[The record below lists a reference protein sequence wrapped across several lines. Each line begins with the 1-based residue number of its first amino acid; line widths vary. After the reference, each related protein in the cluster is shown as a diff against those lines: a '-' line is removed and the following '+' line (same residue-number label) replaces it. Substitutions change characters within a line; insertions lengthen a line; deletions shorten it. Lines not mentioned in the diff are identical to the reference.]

1 MPGRSTRCRASPS
14 ASPRSRRRSSPIST
28 GCRAMKAA
36 KSPPTAR
43 SFPSLSRAMTTAPCT
58 ARRRRSPSNARTR
71 PMNEMTAIK
80 TSIKDW
86 ETDQEVRWCP
96 GCGDYAIL
104 KAVQRT
110 MPEIGADPAKTVF
123 VSGIGCSS
131 RFPYYMETYGFHTI
145 HGRAPAVA
153 TGVKLANPE
162 LDVWIITGDGDALS
176 IGGNHTMHLLR
187 RNLNCQVLLFNN
199 EIYGLTKGQYSPTSR
214 EGTRSPSTPF
224 GSVDHPAKPCAF
236 ALGSGARFI
245 ARGIDVHKNLPKVL
259 KAAHAHQGA
268 AFIEIFQNCIVY
280 NKDVFE
286 DFAAPKGAEDRQLW
300 LQDGQPMLFAGGAK
314 GITLDREALELR
326 VVDVVDG
333 DWQAADVIVHNVKN
347 RAIAHMLVEMPFG
360 PFPMALG
367 VLYDDPRPTFESAVI
382 AEKAKAVE
390 GKEANLAK
398 LLGKGQTWTVGE

>member
-1 MPGRSTRCRASPS
+1 
-14 ASPRSRRRSSPIST
+14 
-28 GCRAMKAA
+28 
-36 KSPPTAR
+36 
-43 SFPSLSRAMTTAPCT
+43 
-58 ARRRRSPSNARTR
+58 
-71 PMNEMTAIK
+71 MNEITTIRPS
-80 TSIKDW
+80 TPKDW

-110 MPEIGADPAKTVF
+110 MPELGVAPENTVF

-187 RNLNCQVLLFNN
+187 RNLDCQFLLFNN

-236 ALGSGARFI
+236 ALGAGARFV
-245 ARGIDVHKNLPKVL
+245 ARGIDVHKNLPSVL
-259 KAAHAHQGA
+259 KAAHAHRGA
-268 AFIEIFQNCIVY
+268 AFVEIFQNCIVY
-280 NKDVFE
+280 NDEVFE
-286 DFAAPKGAEDRQLW
+286 PFTAKPNAALGQLW
-300 LQDGQPMLFAGGAK
+300 VEHGQPMLFAGGAK
-314 GITLDREALELR
+314 GIALDRERLTLK
-326 VVDVVDG
+326 VVDVADG
-333 DWQAADVIVHNVKN
+333 DWQGAEVIVHNVTN

-367 VLYDDPRPTFESAVI
+367 VLYDDPAPTFESAVV
-382 AEKAKAVE
+382 AQNKAASE
-390 GKEANLAK
+390 GKTADLQK
-398 LLGKGQTWTVGE
+398 LVSKGQTWMVDKEPHKL